1 MYLSAILPLRR
12 PVHPPAIHLTYVGRR
27 IKPARER
34 YKLFQDRNEDRF
46 DVVFDPN
53 RDLRA
58 SGERSKASFT
68 LADVIDQLY
77 ELLDKY
83 SIGIGQSRRYFP
95 RNRLIDNIRQRFFH
109 VFPNLS
115 IHRINLRILN

>member
-1 MYLSAILPLRR
+1 MYLSGILPLCR

-46 DVVFDPN
+46 DVVLDPN

-68 LADVIDQLY
+68 LADVIDQLQVFDRNWT
-77 ELLDKY
+77 EQKV
-83 SIGIGQSRRYFP
+83 FP
-95 RNRLIDNIRQRFFH
+95 QELIDR
-109 VFPNLS
+109 
-115 IHRINLRILN
+115 